1 MKIPQIKNLHLTD
14 DNVGE
19 KVFSQT
25 PLQHDDIILNAEK
38 VLSQTPLHHDDVIL
52 NAGKVSRRRISSL
65 HLDNDDNIGEKVLSK
80 TLLRLDDDDILN
92 AGKVLS
98 SSHSEKVTQGLFY
111 YNEILF

>member
-19 KVFSQT
+19 KLFSQT
-25 PLQHDDIILNAEK
+25 PLQ
-38 VLSQTPLHHDDVIL
+38 HDDVIL

-65 HLDNDDNIGEKVLSK
+65 HLDNDDNVGEKVLSK
-80 TLLRLDDDDILN
+80 TLLRLDDDDDILN

-98 SSHSEKVTQGLFY
+98 SSQ
-111 YNEILF
+111 